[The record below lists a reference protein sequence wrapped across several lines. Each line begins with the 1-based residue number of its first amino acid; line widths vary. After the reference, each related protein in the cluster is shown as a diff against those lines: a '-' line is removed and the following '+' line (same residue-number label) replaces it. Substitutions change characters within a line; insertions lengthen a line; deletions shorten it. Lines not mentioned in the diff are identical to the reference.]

1 MNIIYAIR
9 YFYSS
14 AINFVIAH
22 ALENRFLN
30 SYFFQK
36 RNLYYFFAPF
46 SWRGIVRCKP
56 NFSVNRYI
64 LKQKRF
70 PSPKFV
76 NQIYFRTKT
85 DTKQELLRPI
95 FFSPRKFYFREGIL
109 RKKICFK
116 ITDRFICKWIDG
128 FISFFSLSS
137 SLPLSAI
144 LKAVK

>member
-46 SWRGIVRCKP
+46 S
-56 NFSVNRYI
+56 
-64 LKQKRF
+64 
-70 PSPKFV
+70 
-76 NQIYFRTKT
+76 
-85 DTKQELLRPI
+85 
-95 FFSPRKFYFREGIL
+95 
-109 RKKICFK
+109 
-116 ITDRFICKWIDG
+116 
-128 FISFFSLSS
+128 
-137 SLPLSAI
+137 
-144 LKAVK
+144 

>member
-95 FFSPRKFYFREGIL
+95 FFFAAEIL
-109 RKKICFK
+109 
-116 ITDRFICKWIDG
+116 
-128 FISFFSLSS
+128 LSRRN
-137 SLPLSAI
+137 LEKENLF
-144 LKAVK
+144 